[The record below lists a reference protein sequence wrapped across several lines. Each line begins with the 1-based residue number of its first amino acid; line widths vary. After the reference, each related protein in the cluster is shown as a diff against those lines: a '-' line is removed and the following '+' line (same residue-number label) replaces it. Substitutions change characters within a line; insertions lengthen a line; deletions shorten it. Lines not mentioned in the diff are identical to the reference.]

1 MSDTE
6 FVETGAIT
14 GTKDKN
20 YNLTW
25 FLQSC
30 LENALRLQTYIA
42 DAEAS
47 GDTQLVEL
55 FTKAQAN
62 SQKGGRAGEAA
73 ARLPSRP
80 GGVNHGC
87 MSGVRQ

>member
-1 MSDTE
+1 MTDTIE
-6 FVETGAIT
+6 FEETGQVT
-14 GTKDKN
+14 GTRDKN

-62 SQKGGRAGEAA
+62 SQNGAELAKPLLAS
-73 ARLPSRP
+73 RL
-80 GGVNHGC
+80 
-87 MSGVRQ
+87 VREE